1 MDPVS
6 QAPAAPF
13 LHTLPLFAGLSP
25 DDCRE
30 LERRMKHRE
39 FPPQAT
45 IIREGGPGNAAF
57 FILSGVVAVRR
68 KDPTS
73 GIEFLL
79 SELRAGQMF
88 GEMAL
93 ITRKPR
99 NASVV
104 AVEAT
109 TSGMESTT
117 SRRPS
122 PSKSTA

>member
-1 MDPVS
+1 MEPVPT
-6 QAPAAPF
+6 QASPPAPF
-13 LHTLPLFAGLSP
+13 LHTLALFAGLSP
-25 DDCRE
+25 EDCRE

-39 FPPQAT
+39 FPPHAT

-104 AVEAT
+104 AVVANTCAVLEDA
-109 TSGMESTT
+109 EF
-117 SRRPS
+117 SR
-122 PSKSTA
+122 